1 MPRRQL
7 LTKWAIPIVCL
18 AVGIVAVGGCS
29 STRPS
34 AAESSAC
41 TIAAGLGKPIA
52 PSQQESV
59 QAHIHDYDKIIRAV
73 ETSTKAPMAAAAKE
87 WMSALAHSNV
97 AEVEQAAAKMCAA
110 CHDLGIQ
117 PLVS

>member
-1 MPRRQL
+1 MQL

-41 TIAAGLGKPIA
+41 TAAAGLGGPIA

-59 QAHIHDYDKIIRAV
+59 QAHIHDYDKIIRAA
-73 ETSTKAPMAAAAKE
+73 ETSTKPTIAAAAKE
-87 WMSALAHSNV
+87 WISALALSDV
-97 AEVEQAAAKMCAA
+97 AGVEQAAAKMAAA
-110 CHDLGIQ
+110 CHHLGIQ

>member
-7 LTKWAIPIVCL
+7 LTKWAIPIACL
-18 AVGIVAVGGCS
+18 ALGIVAVGGCS
-29 STRPS
+29 SSRPPGV
-34 AAESSAC
+34 ESIAC
-41 TIAAGLGKPIA
+41 MAAAGLRGPIA

-59 QAHIHDYDKIIRAV
+59 QTHIHDYDKIIRAA
-73 ETSTKAPMAAAAKE
+73 ETSTKPTIAAAAKE

-97 AEVEQAAAKMCAA
+97 AEVEQAAAKMSAA
-110 CHDLGIQ
+110 CHHLGIQ